1 MGFFLKSNMG
11 KRNRKE
17 YVALLSV
24 FSNTSLVLLK
34 ILVGIFIGSV
44 SIISEAIHSGVDLL
58 AAIIALLAVRSSN
71 KSPDEGHPFGHG
83 KIENLSGTI
92 EAILIFL
99 AAGWIIYEALH
110 KLLNPFPLRTPI
122 LGVGVMFTSLSVN
135 IWVSKK
141 LFQVGKE
148 TDSVALQADA
158 WHLRTDVY
166 TSAGVM
172 VSLFLISLGEQ
183 ITPGI
188 YWHWL
193 DPAVAIAI
201 ALFIIHAAYKL
212 TLHSGR
218 DLLDMNLPEE
228 EQWIRKEIS
237 RFSPPIRGFHHLRTR
252 KAGNTRFVELHI
264 VLDKNM
270 SLQESHQ
277 ISEKIA
283 LRIRNKFPH
292 TQVIVHEEP
301 CDHTCPERCLQG
313 CLIENNEHP
322 GSDDKKSS
330 RSKTE

>member
-1 MGFFLKSNMG
+1 MGN
-11 KRNRKE
+11 RNRKE
-17 YVALLSV
+17 SVALLSV
-24 FSNTSLVLLK
+24 ASNTSLVLLK
-34 ILVGIFIGSV
+34 IIVGLLIGSI

-58 AAIIALLAVRSSN
+58 AALIALFAVKSAN

-110 KLLNPFPLRTPI
+110 KLLNPFPLRTPT
-122 LGVGVMFTSLSVN
+122 LGVGVMFVSMSVN

-172 VSLFLISLGEQ
+172 ASLFLIAIGEE
-183 ITPGI
+183 IMPGV
-188 YWHWL
+188 YLPWL

-201 ALFIIHAAYKL
+201 SVFIIHAAYKL
-212 TLHSGR
+212 TLRSGR

-228 EQWIRKEIS
+228 EEWIQKELPK
-237 RFSPPIRGFHHLRTR
+237 FNPPIRGFHHLRTR
-252 KAGNTRFVELHI
+252 KSGNMRFVELHV
-264 VLDKNM
+264 VLDKDI
-270 SLQESHQ
+270 SLEESHR

-283 LRIRNKFPH
+283 SKIREKFPN

-301 CDHTCPERCLQG
+301 CDGTCSEKCIQG
-313 CLIENNEHP
+313 CLVDN
-322 GSDDKKSS
+322 DR
-330 RSKTE
+330 RSGMDP